1 MLVALVLLPGFA
13 SPQLGSSAGD
23 ERAQQASNDG
33 STASIAD
40 DKKNRQAVLVWFQKY
55 DAIRSDA
62 EMTVDEKALSK
73 QLMRRAMLPLASGE
87 EKENA
92 RELAAKMVERYST
105 ALVRIQQLKAP
116 SETSALGAGYIRYF
130 TSSKELFEKLGHKFS
145 KDKEERRLA
154 KHLLSG
160 LISGKKE
167 LTVLDESNKQLD
179 AKLRADY
186 GIAEHKSKS
195 GD

>member
-1 MLVALVLLPGFA
+1 MLVPLALLLGLA
-13 SPQLGSSAGD
+13 SPQLSFSAGD
-23 ERAQQASNDG
+23 EHAQQASNDENTT
-33 STASIAD
+33 STVD
-40 DKKNRQAVLVWFQKY
+40 DKKNRQALVAWFQKY

-105 ALVRIQQLKAP
+105 ALVRMHQLKATP
-116 SETSALGAGYIRYF
+116 ETSALEAGYIRYF
-130 TSSKELFEKLGHKFS
+130 TNSKELFEKLGHRFS

-167 LTVLDESNKQLD
+167 LSVLDESNKQID